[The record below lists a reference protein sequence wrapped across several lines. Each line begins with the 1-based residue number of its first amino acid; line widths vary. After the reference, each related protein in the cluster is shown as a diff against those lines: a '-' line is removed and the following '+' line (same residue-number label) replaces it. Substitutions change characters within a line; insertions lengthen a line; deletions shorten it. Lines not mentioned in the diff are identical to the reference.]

1 MDNENNKRNNF
12 LQEIS
17 FRENKTEAVLL
28 DKVIENVHL
37 LKEMS
42 IDDLKKVNTA
52 IKNRQSIL
60 ERKRDSLKND
70 IVIERLN
77 RKDKA

>member
-1 MDNENNKRNNF
+1 MDNENNKRNSF

-17 FRENKTEAVLL
+17 FREDTRERAMLN
-28 DKVIENVHL
+28 KVIENVHL

-42 IDDLKKVNTA
+42 IDELKKLNTA

-70 IVIERLN
+70 IAIEKLQTPQ
-77 RKDKA
+77 

>member
-1 MDNENNKRNNF
+1 MDNENNKRNSF

-17 FRENKTEAVLL
+17 FREDTRESAMLN
-28 DKVIENVHL
+28 KVIENVHL

-42 IDDLKKVNTA
+42 IDELKKLNTA

-70 IVIERLN
+70 IAIEKLRTPQ
-77 RKDKA
+77 

>member
-12 LQEIS
+12 LQDIS
-17 FRENKTEAVLL
+17 FRENTNEAVLL
-28 DKVIENVHL
+28 DKVIDNVHL

-42 IDDLKKVNTA
+42 IDELKKVNTA
-52 IKNRQSIL
+52 IKNRQRIL

-70 IVIERLN
+70 IAIEKFRA
-77 RKDKA
+77 KKS

>member
-1 MDNENNKRNNF
+1 MDNENNKRNSF

-17 FRENKTEAVLL
+17 FREDTRESAMLN
-28 DKVIENVHL
+28 KVIENVHL

-42 IDDLKKVNTA
+42 IDELKKLNTA

-70 IVIERLN
+70 IAIEKLQTPQ
-77 RKDKA
+77 

>member
-1 MDNENNKRNNF
+1 MDNENNKRNSF

-17 FRENKTEAVLL
+17 FREDTRESAMLN
-28 DKVIENVHL
+28 KVIENVHL

-42 IDDLKKVNTA
+42 IDELKKVNTA

-70 IVIERLN
+70 IAIEKLRTPQ
-77 RKDKA
+77 